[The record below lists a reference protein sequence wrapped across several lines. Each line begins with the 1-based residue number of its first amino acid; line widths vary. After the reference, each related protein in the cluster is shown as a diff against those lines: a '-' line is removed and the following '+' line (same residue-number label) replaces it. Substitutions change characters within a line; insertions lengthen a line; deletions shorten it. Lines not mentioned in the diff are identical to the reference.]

1 MYKRQLP
8 DSYQAVSGNSVSLP
22 ENAQYDMVAAAPDG
36 NSIIVTAVINM
47 SELDGENW
55 SDEELA
61 YYFKYIYRSDS
72 DVIGASFNDLGF
84 AKITLV
90 QSEDGVADVYFR
102 RCGSYVPVSYTHL
115 DVYKRQLQYD
125 AEGIGLFRTEF
136 LFMDRNSMPTE
147 DEQFEAYQKV
157 AIAMNGKPVII
168 RTLDI
173 GGDKEIP
180 YMGLKKDENPFLGY
194 RAIRFCLDR
203 REDVYRPQLR
213 ALLRASAFG
222 NIKIMVPMVTCLEEF
237 REAKAMIEEVKAEL
251 DLKGI
256 AYKRD
261 IQVGIM
267 VETAA
272 ASLMACLLYTSR
284 CV

>member
-1 MYKRQLP
+1 MCIRDREGRWKYHNDDGSYAAAQWVEDQGNWYYVEQDGFMKTGWYQDAAGVWYYLDENTGAMASNTTRNIGGTDYTFDGSGAWMQPQVRLNDGWNGTTYVNRLIGYQITLP

-102 RCGSYVPVSYTHL
+102 RCGSYVL
-115 DVYKRQLQYD
+115 
-125 AEGIGLFRTEF
+125 
-136 LFMDRNSMPTE
+136 
-147 DEQFEAYQKV
+147 
-157 AIAMNGKPVII
+157 
-168 RTLDI
+168 
-173 GGDKEIP
+173 
-180 YMGLKKDENPFLGY
+180 
-194 RAIRFCLDR
+194 
-203 REDVYRPQLR
+203 
-213 ALLRASAFG
+213 
-222 NIKIMVPMVTCLEEF
+222 
-237 REAKAMIEEVKAEL
+237 MIETVF
-251 DLKGI
+251 I
-256 AYKRD
+256 P
-261 IQVGIM
+261 
-267 VETAA
+267 
-272 ASLMACLLYTSR
+272 SR
-284 CV
+284 WQEIDQILHTMKIPD

>member
-1 MYKRQLP
+1 MGKKWITAVLAAALSVAIASSAFAGTWENQEGRWKYHNDDGSYAAAQWVEDQGNWYYVEQDGFMKTGWYQDAAGVWYYLDENTGAMASNTTRNIGGTDYTFDGSGAWMQPQVRLNDGWNGTTYVNRLIGYQITLP

-102 RCGSYVPVSYTHL
+102 RCGSYVL
-115 DVYKRQLQYD
+115 
-125 AEGIGLFRTEF
+125 
-136 LFMDRNSMPTE
+136 
-147 DEQFEAYQKV
+147 
-157 AIAMNGKPVII
+157 
-168 RTLDI
+168 
-173 GGDKEIP
+173 
-180 YMGLKKDENPFLGY
+180 
-194 RAIRFCLDR
+194 
-203 REDVYRPQLR
+203 
-213 ALLRASAFG
+213 
-222 NIKIMVPMVTCLEEF
+222 
-237 REAKAMIEEVKAEL
+237 MIETVF
-251 DLKGI
+251 I
-256 AYKRD
+256 P
-261 IQVGIM
+261 
-267 VETAA
+267 
-272 ASLMACLLYTSR
+272 SR
-284 CV
+284 WQEIDQILHKMKIPD